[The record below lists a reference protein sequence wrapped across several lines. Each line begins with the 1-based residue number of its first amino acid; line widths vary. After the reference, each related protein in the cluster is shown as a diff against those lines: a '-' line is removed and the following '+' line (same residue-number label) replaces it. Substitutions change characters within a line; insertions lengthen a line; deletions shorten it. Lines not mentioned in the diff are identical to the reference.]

1 VGMAVVTRPV
11 AGGSISVTPDGIF
24 APIAPM
30 TPDYMTLPEL
40 EGFNWS
46 ECLAAVASGRWF
58 MVTFRSI
65 RKADA
70 DDALLTEY
78 DDRAFAE
85 ALGSSGLLCYFRGA
99 LDDQRR
105 CLSFC
110 LWERPEQA
118 RDASLLPEHQL
129 AAHLV
134 RAFYESYVVRRYW
147 LVKHQGMAAPELLPL
162 A

>member
-1 VGMAVVTRPV
+1 MTRPV
-11 AGGSISVTPDGIF
+11 AGGSVSAAPAGIF
-24 APIAPM
+24 ASIAPA
-30 TPDYMTLPEL
+30 TPHYATLPEL

-46 ECLAAVASGRWF
+46 ECLSAVDSGRWF
-58 MVTFRSI
+58 LVTFRSI

-85 ALGSSGLLCYFRGA
+85 ALGTSGLLCYFRGE

-110 LWERPEQA
+110 VWERPEQA

-129 AAHLV
+129 AAHLA
-134 RAFYESYVVRRYW
+134 RAFYESYAVRRYW
-147 LVKHQGMAAPELLPL
+147 LVKRPGAEAPELLPL